1 MVSLNPNSSVM
12 WGSAVEMFVR
22 SMYEIAYMQQRSRST
37 LPRILPRNGVP
48 FAGVGA
54 AGVAVVMGPLR
65 GWGSGC

>member
-1 MVSLNPNSSVM
+1 
-12 WGSAVEMFVR
+12 MFVR